1 MKHSVPILHRAFALL
16 LMCTLLLPLLSA
28 FASLSV
34 SGAEDPTPY
43 ISYESPAI
51 PANVGETVD
60 LSVYGVMMNKS
71 AAIAPQK
78 IEWDSGDISIKDGK
92 VTPTE
97 AGVYQLSAKGGSYR
111 KTVYLVVKNPEDTEY
126 VLYTADFDDVTS
138 FDELGYS
145 VIQRTNDTCTTKV
158 QDGKLVLSAQSAGD
172 NYIRV
177 LLPAWL
183 GDFAN
188 YRIDADIAMT
198 AWQTASRWMSV
209 MFRVQNNAIP
219 YYQVAVRANATAEN
233 GTEIAER
240 TAGDA
245 WDVQYKAPYK
255 KAITDKAFYRYTA
268 EVCNSSIA
276 YLINGEKQLLCADA
290 TLNQP
295 GRIGLQVRACEMTV
309 DKISV
314 SLQLTE
320 PEGTK
325 SYFATV
331 EDPKSDIAL
340 PPSILTEV
348 ADSAS
353 YDALKSALQTSGATI
368 PATAVFNID
377 KSGSI
382 LIGEEKLSLDAVL
395 TVLNQRIIPAF
406 RIEDMQA
413 VTPFVTQL
421 KDNNVNDVFILSE
434 HPEVLKA
441 ARETFNLC
449 RAILDFSRAEAVPT
463 LAEIRSETNLC
474 GARICLL
481 PDHLATKEN
490 VAYLQN
496 LLMTVYT
503 TCEST
508 DTDRLTAIVSGAN
521 GILTADFAA
530 LATCF
535 TKYFEKGTIVRPSII
550 IGHRGNPSLAPEN
563 TVEGSVYAYELGAM
577 LVENDIQLTKDG
589 VIVVM
594 HDDTIDRTTNGSGK
608 VTSMTYAD
616 LQKYAVDAFGDFGSV
631 PIPTLE
637 DYLKTFKDLDACLL
651 IEIKNSDT
659 AICPPLVELLRK
671 YNMTDRVNV
680 ISFGTGILERMKE
693 LAPEISVGFLTSAP
707 AYNDDDPN
715 AAVSRILRDVQIY
728 DSTYNPKYNNL
739 SLSTFRAA
747 AHRGITFWPWT
758 VNSLSEL
765 NTYFLYGLSG
775 ITTNY
780 VQYISDCYKSADT
793 DKTLYT
799 VTAEGVIPLTLTALT
814 YGHKTVSPTDGVLI
828 PIEGSGSLE
837 LIYENGVLTASGTG
851 SMSAM
856 IAVPAISPN
865 GNTYYLYTTPFT
877 VAVGVSEEETTEP
890 PTEETTAAPEGSDT
904 ASPAESAPA
913 TTETA
918 PVKSGGCGS
927 VIGLPSFLA
936 VMAIPFASLTV
947 LKKRKR

>member
-1 MKHSVPILHRAFALL
+1 M
-16 LMCTLLLPLLSA
+16 
-28 FASLSV
+28 
-34 SGAEDPTPY
+34 
-43 ISYESPAI
+43 
-51 PANVGETVD
+51 
-60 LSVYGVMMNKS
+60 
-71 AAIAPQK
+71 
-78 IEWDSGDISIKDGK
+78 
-92 VTPTE
+92 
-97 AGVYQLSAKGGSYR
+97 
-111 KTVYLVVKNPEDTEY
+111 
-126 VLYTADFDDVTS
+126 
-138 FDELGYS
+138 YS
-145 VIQRTNDTCTTKV
+145 SK
-158 QDGKLVLSAQSAGD
+158 
-172 NYIRV
+172 
-177 LLPAWL
+177 
-183 GDFAN
+183 
-188 YRIDADIAMT
+188 
-198 AWQTASRWMSV
+198 
-209 MFRVQNNAIP
+209 
-219 YYQVAVRANATAEN
+219 
-233 GTEIAER
+233 
-240 TAGDA
+240 
-245 WDVQYKAPYK
+245 
-255 KAITDKAFYRYTA
+255 
-268 EVCNSSIA
+268 
-276 YLINGEKQLLCADA
+276 KQLLCTDS

-309 DKISV
+309 DQISV

-348 ADSAS
+348 TDSAS

-368 PATAVFNID
+368 PATAVFNVD
-377 KSGSI
+377 KNGSI
-382 LIGEEKLSLDAVL
+382 LIDGEKLSLDAVL
-395 TVLNQRIIPAF
+395 TVLSQRVIPAF

-421 KDNNVNDVFILSE
+421 KDNNVTDVFVISE
-434 HPEVLKA
+434 NPEVLKA
-441 ARETFNLC
+441 AREISELC
-449 RAILDFSRAEAVPT
+449 RAILDFSRTDAVPT
-463 LAEIRSETNLC
+463 LSEIRSETNLC

-481 PDHLATKEN
+481 PSHLATKEN
-490 VAYLQN
+490 VAHLQN

-503 TCEST
+503 TCADT
-508 DTDRLTAIVSGAN
+508 DTDRLTAILSGAN
-521 GILTADFAA
+521 GILTSDFAA

-550 IGHRGNPSLAPEN
+550 IGHRGVPSLAPEN

-659 AICPPLVELLRK
+659 AICQPLVELLRK

-693 LAPEISVGFLTSAP
+693 LAPEISVGYLTSSP
-707 AYNDDDPN
+707 TYNDDDPN
-715 AAVSRILRDVQIY
+715 AAVSRILRDVQSY
-728 DSTYNPKYNNL
+728 DSTYNPKYNGL

-758 VNSLSEL
+758 VNSLSDL

-780 VQYISDCYKSADT
+780 VQYISDCYKSVDT

-799 VTAEGVIPLTLTALT
+799 ATAEGAIPLTVTATT
-814 YGHKTVSPTDGVLI
+814 YGHKSVDLKGGVLI

-837 LIYENGVLTASGTG
+837 LSYENGVLTASGTG

-856 IAVPAISPN
+856 IAIPAISPN

-877 VAVGVSEEETTEP
+877 VSVGVTEEETTLP
-890 PTEETTAAPEGSDT
+890 PTEETTAPEGSDT
-904 ASPAESAPA
+904 ASVEGSDTVGPTESAEA
-913 TTETA
+913 TETA
-918 PVKSGGCGS
+918 PKADSGCGS
-927 VIGLPSFLA
+927 VVGFPALAAVILIPSALFP
-936 VMAIPFASLTV
+936 AI
-947 LKKRKR
+947 KKRDE